1 MLDGLTGYR
10 VFYEPSEILMTL
22 HILLVDDDEL
32 NLTLVSRILT
42 MEGYKISKARSGGEA
57 VQLVIQTKPDLAIL
71 DVLMPDTN
79 GFELCRR
86 LRQPPIDAKMPIILL
101 TAGDDKDDREI
112 AQNVGADDIWAKPFE
127 IDQFRTRIDA
137 LLKARRTI

>member
-1 MLDGLTGYR
+1 
-10 VFYEPSEILMTL
+10 MTL
-22 HILLVDDDEL
+22 HVLLVDDDEL

-57 VQLVIQTKPDLAIL
+57 VQLVIQAKPDLAIL